1 MTSIEAAILYAGLF
15 IILFILLKVNVGRVR
30 SAEKIIFGDGAN
42 ERLQRAQRVQGNAVE
57 DVPVTLIGIVGLGV
71 LSAPVQ
77 AVHRLRELRDI
88 LCIRLPC
95 DDAQEVVRPRCN
107 DRAELFEGSRVG
119 LALDVGAEALH
130 TVL

>member
-71 LSAPVQ
+71 LSAPVLLIHGLG
-77 AVHRLRELRDI
+77 ALFLIGRI
-88 LCIRLPC
+88 LH
-95 DDAQEVVRPRCN
+95 A
-107 DRAELFEGSRVG
+107 VG
-119 LALDVGAEALH
+119 LGGSSGGSPGRMFGTLLTAIVMLVTGVSCLWFALF
-130 TVL
+130 

>member
-57 DVPVTLIGIVGLGV
+57 DVPVTLIGIMGLGV
-71 LSAPVQ
+71 LSAPVLLIHGLG
-77 AVHRLRELRDI
+77 ALFLIGRI
-88 LCIRLPC
+88 LH
-95 DDAQEVVRPRCN
+95 A
-107 DRAELFEGSRVG
+107 VG
-119 LALDVGAEALH
+119 LGGSSGGSPGRMFGTLLTAIVMLVTGVSCLWFALF
-130 TVL
+130 